1 MLRTKAARA
10 TFQEI
15 GAAMKDK
22 IEAMGHRMEDIP
34 GWQPQTED
42 TVKRGTLIAIREA
55 LSSYAEIIALREFRL
70 AEAAPGRGFYLGDNP
85 VCLHNARTFG
95 PYGNL
100 GLAVPGIEIYLPL
113 SSN

>member
-34 GWQPQTED
+34 GWEPQTE
-42 TVKRGTLIAIREA
+42 G
-55 LSSYAEIIALREFRL
+55 
-70 AEAAPGRGFYLGDNP
+70 
-85 VCLHNARTFG
+85 
-95 PYGNL
+95 YG
-100 GLAVPGIEIYLPL
+100 
-113 SSN
+113 